1 MKVQTHRSR
10 PFRLPRRWQTA
21 LTSLVLAT
29 ALLDAAQA
37 LAQSAGSALQFN
49 DRGDA
54 VVELQQRLT
63 DLGYYSGEVTGFYGS
78 QTQDAVARFQQA
90 AGLTTDGVVGAAT
103 ETALRSPTE
112 RPTSAQSTSAS
123 STAPRSLVRLGDS
136 GDQITELQRRLAD
149 LGYYTGAATGT
160 FDRPTE
166 AAVQRFQHDNRLLP
180 DGIVG
185 ASTEVALRQPV
196 GQSAASPAVGSPAG
210 NVSLLRLGDTG
221 AAVAQLQ
228 SNLSDRGFY
237 QGAITGNYDAPT
249 QTAVMTLQRSKGLV
263 VDGIAGEQVATAL
276 GITGG
281 FSQGGDPQTWRQI
294 QQAHAEAQQSQQEAD
309 RAKQQAEQ
317 ARLEAEQAKLVLN
330 QNLQENH
337 YSVSELQRHLQR
349 RGYNP
354 GGVTGVLTPE
364 TQTAVT
370 EAQRRY
376 GLSESDLAGGASR

>member
-37 LAQSAGSALQFN
+37 LAQSAGSALKLN

-78 QTQDAVARFQQA
+78 QTQEAVTRFQQA
-90 AGLTTDGVVGAAT
+90 VGLTSDGVVGAAT
-103 ETALRSPTE
+103 ETALRTPSAPEPNSSP
-112 RPTSAQSTSAS
+112 ST
-123 STAPRSLVRLGDS
+123 PRSMVRFGDS
-136 GDQITELQRRLAD
+136 GAQIAELQRRLAD
-149 LGYYTGAATGT
+149 LGYYTGTASGT

-166 AAVQRFQHDNRLLP
+166 AAVQRFQHDNGLLP

-196 GQSAASPAVGSPAG
+196 GQSAASPAAGSAPAPAG

-354 GGVTGVLTPE
+354 GGVTGVMTPE

>member
-37 LAQSAGSALQFN
+37 LAQTASGALKLN

-78 QTQDAVARFQQA
+78 QTQEAVTRFQQA
-90 AGLTTDGVVGAAT
+90 VGLNSDGIVGDAT
-103 ETALRSPTE
+103 ETALRTPSAPAPSNSPIGN
-112 RPTSAQSTSAS
+112 S
-123 STAPRSLVRLGDS
+123 PRSMVRFGDS
-136 GDQITELQRRLAD
+136 GAQITELQHRLTD
-149 LGYYTGAATGT
+149 LGYYTGTASGT

-166 AAVQRFQHDNRLLP
+166 AAVQSFQHDNGLLA

-196 GQSAASPAVGSPAG
+196 GQSAATSPVANGAAK
-210 NVSLLRLGDTG
+210 VSLLRLGDTG
-221 AAVAQLQ
+221 AAVSQLQ
-228 SNLSDRGFY
+228 SLLTDRGFY
-237 QGAITGNYDAPT
+237 QGEVTGNYDVPT
-249 QTAVMTLQRSKGLV
+249 QAAVTSLQRSRGLV
-263 VDGIAGEQVATAL
+263 ADGIAGEQVATAL
-276 GITGG
+276 GVTGG
-281 FSQGGDPQTWRQI
+281 FSQGDPQTWRQI
-294 QQAHAEAQQSQQEAD
+294 QQARTEAQRSQQEAD

-317 ARLEAEQAKLVLN
+317 ARLEAEQTKLVLN
-330 QNLQENH
+330 QNLQENQ
-337 YSVSELQRHLQR
+337 YSVAELQRRLQQ

-370 EAQRRY
+370 EAQRHY
-376 GLSESDLAGGASR
+376 GLNESDLSGGASR